1 MGVGLMLVKH
11 PAKALAHRA
20 EALTKQELSRV
31 NTSITFF
38 PVALCSQGRQVE
50 QRLAGVTE

>member
-11 PAKALAHRA
+11 PAKVLAHRA
-20 EALTKQELSRV
+20 EALTKQELSLV

-38 PVALCSQGRQVE
+38 LCGFCAVREDKLSRDWLV
-50 QRLAGVTE
+50 

>member
-11 PAKALAHRA
+11 PAKVLAHRA

>member
-11 PAKALAHRA
+11 PAKVLAHRA

-38 PVALCSQGRQVE
+38 PVAFVQSGK
-50 QRLAGVTE
+50 TS